1 MPAAEAELAIPVY
14 RRILVPLDHTGGDRY
29 AIAHAAGLA
38 RSHGAKLQLVHVE
51 EDVTSQVYGEE
62 ASTAEVRAGEDYLNE
77 LVGTLRAQGV
87 EVETTVLYARDPRG
101 AIVKFARQLRPDLV
115 VMGSH
120 GHKGLQDLLFGRT
133 IDGVRH
139 ELDVPVLVVRGPGA
153 AAH

>member
-1 MPAAEAELAIPVY
+1 
-14 RRILVPLDHTGGDRY
+14 
-29 AIAHAAGLA
+29 
-38 RSHGAKLQLVHVE
+38 
-51 EDVTSQVYGEE
+51 VTSQVYGEE

-101 AIVKFARQLRPDLV
+101 AIVKFARKLRPDLV